1 MPNVRQRRNS
11 VVIFKAEFHI
21 SDQRRNKDQL
31 QKVEKNKKISLSI
44 KKKETK
50 LENFK
55 LNTMNFKFRLL
66 F

>member
-11 VVIFKAEFHI
+11 VVIFKVEFHI
-21 SDQRRNKDQL
+21 FDQRRNKDQL

-44 KKKETK
+44 KKKEIK